1 MSEITSF
8 VELATAVVTLAA
20 AVVGLIIQA
29 CAQRPRRKKKNR
41 WR

>member
-8 VELATAVVTLAA
+8 VELATAVVAFAT

-29 CAQRPRRKKKNR
+29 RAQRPRRKKKTR
-41 WR
+41 RR

>member
-20 AVVGLIIQA
+20 AVVSLIIQA
-29 CAQRPRRKKKNR
+29 RAQRPRRKKKNR
-41 WR
+41 RR